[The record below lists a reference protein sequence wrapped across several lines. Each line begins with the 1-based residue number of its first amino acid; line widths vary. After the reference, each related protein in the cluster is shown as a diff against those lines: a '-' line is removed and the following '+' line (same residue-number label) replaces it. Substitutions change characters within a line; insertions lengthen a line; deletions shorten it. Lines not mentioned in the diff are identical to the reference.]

1 MIVNVYIV
9 VVASSA
15 CTNLVPLMGT
25 RALFVIALRAFFC
38 GRFVVLFGLK
48 ISFLIGSED
57 SGITLRCIHHGEM
70 FMI

>member
-9 VVASSA
+9 VVASST
-15 CTNLVPLMGT
+15 CTNLVRT
-25 RALFVIALRAFFC
+25 RSLFVNALRAFFC

-48 ISFLIGSED
+48 ILFLIGSED
-57 SGITLRCIHHGEM
+57 SDITLRCIHHGEM